1 MYIISGRM
9 KVVMDD
15 GTEDEYGPGDTTVVP
30 PGHVAIDFTGA
41 KEYARDNR

>member
-15 GTEDEYGPGDTTVVP
+15 GTEDEYGPGDTTYRCKR
-30 PGHVAIDFTGA
+30 I
-41 KEYARDNR
+41 R